1 MSTVIFK
8 RTDDQNTVPI
18 VDGQLVFDETNYK
31 IYMDNGNT
39 RYQYGGDT
47 DIISNPASATA
58 TNVFSATA
66 SANLFLQKTTV
77 VDTKSNALAVT
88 QNYIPLGCLAF
99 KETIGTT
106 NYSGVGSTISEGLV
120 SLKSTSNLHTNQLSA
135 NSNNIYMDY
144 HDGKYGINTSANR
157 GADTFIPFK
166 PSVASKAQWLTV
178 NGGDVREASASYT
191 LAQMGIPS
199 SAEVVAVAIGYSKVT
214 INWESASGYQ
224 ATGECTVGY
233 GNGIITLTAKTD
245 SDMKMR
251 SANALVYVYYYE

>member
-1 MSTVIFK
+1 MATVIFK
-8 RTDDQNTVPI
+8 RTDDQNTVPV

-39 RYQYGGDT
+39 RHQYGGDT

-66 SANLFLQKTTV
+66 STNLFLQKTTV

-144 HDGKYGINTSANR
+144 HNGKYGINTSANR

-166 PSVASKAQWLTV
+166 NVADIITNLPSSLRTGCSHGDGFAYGDAYMSIRAQFNGSVSVSSGAVKKNNGSESTHVSFVEGDTLTFHILTSV
-178 NGGDVREASASYT
+178 SSGQSGSAS
-191 LAQMGIPS
+191 M
-199 SAEVVAVAIGYSKVT
+199 
-214 INWESASGYQ
+214 N
-224 ATGECTVGY
+224 
-233 GNGIITLTAKTD
+233 ITWTA
-245 SDMKMR
+245 
-251 SANALVYVYYYE
+251 L